1 MAPAASP
8 ADVARTLRR
17 ARKRRGVSLSDA
29 TEATRIDARYLEALE
44 NDAPIEDFP
53 APAYARFFL
62 KEYAQFLSLDDRQ
75 LLAAF
80 EEAHPL
86 PENDLPDLGAKLT
99 PIDRRPWPFT
109 RVLVTALS
117 VIALMTIAVVS
128 FVSAGNRSPA
138 PASLAEPPAT
148 SPDATSSPGPAGISP
163 VANERAG
170 EREPPS
176 GFEGITAA
184 ISITE
189 RSWIQATVDDRV
201 RPGRTLEVGD
211 RLRVKAER
219 RLALVLGNAG
229 GVELRING
237 KAVRTGGQGEVV
249 HLSFRVKDGRIL
261 RG

>member
-1 MAPAASP
+1 MASAASP

-17 ARKRRGVSLSDA
+17 ARRRRGVSLSDA

-109 RVLVTALS
+109 RALVTALS
-117 VIALMTIAVVS
+117 VIALVTIAVVS
-128 FVSAGNRSPA
+128 FVSAGNRA
-138 PASLAEPPAT
+138 PAIRSLAEVPTTPPGVT
-148 SPDATSSPGPAGISP
+148 STPGPAAISP
-163 VANERAG
+163 AAKERAG
-170 EREPPS
+170 ERQPAP
-176 GFEGITAA
+176 GFEGITAV

-189 RSWIQATVDDRV
+189 RSWIQATVDGRV
-201 RPGRTLEVGD
+201 RPGRTLETGEQ
-211 RLRVKAER
+211 LRVRAER

-229 GVELRING
+229 GVELRVNG
-237 KAVRTGGQGEVV
+237 KSVRTGGSGEVV
-249 HLSFRVKDGRIL
+249 NLSFRVKDGRIL